1 MFQFNNYKY
10 FFLFPETIVGYDDA
24 VDRLEEGLH
33 GSGGSD
39 FGDGSRSGQYLL
51 DISFQPL

>member
-1 MFQFNNYKY
+1 MFQINNYKY

-39 FGDGSRSGQYLL
+39 FGDGSRSG
-51 DISFQPL
+51 